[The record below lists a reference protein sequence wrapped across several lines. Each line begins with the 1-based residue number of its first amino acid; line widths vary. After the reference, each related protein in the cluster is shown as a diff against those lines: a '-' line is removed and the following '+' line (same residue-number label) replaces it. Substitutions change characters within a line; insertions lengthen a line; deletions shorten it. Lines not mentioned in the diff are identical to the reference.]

1 MRELILKYSFLL
13 FLLLAAGVSG
23 ISQSPKEIEE
33 LYRDAN
39 SYFYFEDYEEALAIY
54 LNVYSFQPG
63 NSNLEYRIGICY
75 LNIPG
80 SKHRAI
86 DFFEKATT
94 NINKRYN
101 ENSLKETGAPVDA
114 IFYLANAYFINNQL
128 DKAQESYDRF
138 QREVKS
144 ESRYNMSYFNHQL
157 NSLKSSR
164 QKQSYPV
171 NFIRENLGEAFND
184 RFSNFNPVAS
194 GNGKV
199 MAYTTKRRFQNVV
212 FVARRDGKDWGTPQN
227 ITLDLVVD
235 GNCST
240 LSLSYSGD
248 ELYLFRDDV
257 HDGNIYSSRFIDG
270 RWTPMQK
277 LNANINTPSYETHAA
292 ESPDGKKLYFTSN
305 RPGGIG
311 DLDIYVSERTAT
323 GDWGIA
329 ANLGPI
335 INTSFNENT
344 PFLTADGSGLF
355 FSSEAHN
362 SIGGYDIFFSQL
374 QTDGKWSK
382 PINVGYPLN
391 TTDDDLFFQPLGNG
405 SMGLMATF
413 DDEGYGEMDIY
424 RFDVFLPKYQKSILT
439 SSDLVAQKTNV
450 YPKTLVVDTLSTP
463 GIALLDASKL
473 DNPSYLDPN
482 RKVKLFFDGKKYN
495 LKELIKPE
503 VAVRPDITQVAI
515 KDDAEKIKSNL
526 DIAGTK
532 RIEPVNDPITSKIDS
547 STIGTRQPL
556 TGLDSS
562 LFAGDSTSDP
572 LRGQLQRFL
581 FADSLR
587 KAEQLRDI
595 ENLTKIVLALSG
607 EELKPLLAN
616 ALKMPLNAPAH
627 IAIYQTSRIV
637 TLADSTGNQ
646 LPLINVFVQL
656 ADIVSNQKGSSAV
669 SRQPRSISS
678 PLSDDDFFYKIQLL
692 KQKATPGLAFFL
704 DQIIINEPNINSF
717 AALWD
722 YIQKNKREEFQPYI
736 KEFLELI
743 TQFAIEGFYGLT
755 EDQKKDVLVL
765 VTSKPIGIAWII
777 SIVTSVVGLV
787 IFLLLLF
794 RRRKRR
800 R

>member
-1 MRELILKYSFLL
+1 MRELSLKYGFLL
-13 FLLLAAGVSG
+13 FLLLTAG
-23 ISQSPKEIEE
+23 ISAFPQSPKEIEE

-39 SYFYFEDYEEALAIY
+39 SYFYFEDYEEALALY
-54 LNVYSFQPG
+54 LNVYSYQPN

-80 SKHRAI
+80 SKNRAI
-86 DFFEKATT
+86 GFLEKATT
-94 NINKRYN
+94 NISKRYN
-101 ENSLKETGAPVDA
+101 ENSLKETGAPVDV

-128 DKAQESYDRF
+128 DKAQESYELF

-144 ESRYNMSYFNHQL
+144 ESRYNMSYFNHQV

-164 QKQSYPV
+164 QKQNFPV

-199 MAYTTKRRFQNVV
+199 LAYTTKRRFQNVV
-212 FVARRDGKDWGTPQN
+212 FVARREGKEWGAPQN

-292 ESPDGKKLYFTSN
+292 ESPDGKKLFFTSN

-323 GDWGIA
+323 GDWGA
-329 ANLGPI
+329 ATNLGPI

-450 YPKTLVVDTLSTP
+450 FPKTLVVDTLSAP
-463 GIALLDASKL
+463 GVALLDASKL
-473 DNPSYLDPN
+473 DNLSYLDPN
-482 RKVKLFFDGKKYN
+482 RKVKLFFDGKKYD
-495 LKELIKPE
+495 LKELIKSE
-503 VAVRPDITQVAI
+503 VAMRPEITQVATS
-515 KDDAEKIKSNL
+515 DDAGKKKNNA
-526 DIAGTK
+526 DIVDTK
-532 RIEPVNDPITSKIDS
+532 NIEFISDNIPSKIDS
-547 STIGTRQPL
+547 VTLGSRQPL

-562 LFAGDSTSDP
+562 LFEGDSTYDP
-572 LRGQLQRFL
+572 LKGQLQRYL

-595 ENLTKIVLALSG
+595 ENLSKIVIALSG

-616 ALKMPLNAPAH
+616 ALKMPFIAPAH
-627 IAIYQTSRIV
+627 LAIYQTSRIV
-637 TLADSTGNQ
+637 TLADSSGNQ

-656 ADIVSNQKGSSAV
+656 ADIVSNQKGSSTV

-678 PLSDDDFFYKIQLL
+678 PLSDDEFFYKIQLL

-717 AALWD
+717 TALWD
-722 YIQKNKREEFQPYI
+722 YIQKNKREDFQPYI

-743 TQFAIEGFYGLT
+743 TLFAIEGFYGLT
-755 EDQKKDVLVL
+755 EDQKMDVLMQ
-765 VTSKPIGIAWII
+765 VTSKPIGTVWII
-777 SIVTSVVGLV
+777 SIGASILGLV
-787 IFLLLLF
+787 IILILLF
-794 RRRKRR
+794 RKRKSKR
-800 R
+800 